1 MEKSAENLKNIL
13 SELGP
18 KPGRVAINVAC
29 LFLIP
34 PLAALLYS
42 LVDAQISKILL
53 LLIIPTYMLAIIVL
67 SILEVQFNLVTK
79 FLRTKIGRFLFCK

>member
-1 MEKSAENLKNIL
+1 MKKPVDNLKKIL

-29 LFLIP
+29 LFMIP

-42 LVDAQISKILL
+42 FVDAQTSKILL
-53 LLIIPTYMLAIIVL
+53 LLIIPTYVLAIIVL
-67 SILEVQFNLVTK
+67 PILEVQFKLVTK
-79 FLRTKIGRFLFCK
+79 FLRTKIGHFLFCK